1 MRLFEQPELRPEIFG
16 ALRGNASAQARL
28 HQFIFSDTLGSRLRC
43 LEGYLDE
50 YFGRGGT
57 NCGFHSY
64 GQCKA
69 AVSGVGGL
77 CRPNPWAARGYNYR
91 RGQRY

>member
-1 MRLFEQPELRPEIFG
+1 MRTLFIAAFA
-16 ALRGNASAQARL
+16 ALILSLAGGNAARA
-28 HQFIFSDTLGSRLRC
+28 DGSWC
-43 LEGYLDE
+43 AE

-69 AVSGVGGL
+69 TVSGIGGL
-77 CRPNPWAARGYNYR
+77 CRPNPWVAQGYNR
-91 RGQRY
+91 RGRRY

>member
-1 MRLFEQPELRPEIFG
+1 MRTLFTAAFATLILSLPG
-16 ALRGNASAQARL
+16 GNVARA
-28 HQFIFSDTLGSRLRC
+28 DGSWC
-43 LEGYLDE
+43 AE

-57 NCGFHSY
+57 NCGFHNY

-77 CRPNPWAARGYNYR
+77 CRPNPWAAGSYNYR
-91 RGQRY
+91 RNRRY